1 MFCIYELTNYPLS
14 PFKDRMM
21 SGSKASLSNFV
32 TKVPTEIVQ
41 VTDGGALLYQ
51 VKWSLYTMFSD
62 IYKLY

>member
-1 MFCIYELTNYPLS
+1 
-14 PFKDRMM
+14 M

-51 VKWSLYTMFSD
+51 VKWSLYTMLSD